1 MDVEYEP
8 AKAECYFMIKGE
20 ECTKKR
26 IPLCNFCPEHK
37 AFLAALDN
45 PTLIEKAA
53 RTWVNLMYVNDEKIL
68 TAKVDMELIGDLT
81 NYLNEL
87 SERGYS
93 DDEAMDA
100 IADITLEKGM
110 LDDIHKQMGR
120 DPKWKKFEKLVAG
133 IHMLTSQGAEVK
145 FDDHIIG
152 RRTGSNR
159 QIDVSIRFKQGLYD
173 YLAIIECKD
182 YGRKASIDKVEAFR
196 TKMEDVGARHGIMVS
211 PQGFQRGAIKT
222 AEAYNIELFTLTEV
236 KSDWTKTLK
245 AEVFTLPFPTDIEF
259 DYPTFEMPKL
269 YERPQPMEFGR
280 MYFYKD
286 QYNPPIP
293 LSQILADISKR
304 VVADRVPIPCN
315 VRVRCNP
322 PLLTQFPGTS
332 FYTPIYE
339 IMIRMENSRFAFGH
353 EIDMPP
359 KIVKYIYSDIAKER
373 VHEIPAKDVPPI
385 K

>member
-8 AKAECYFMIKGE
+8 AKEECYFLIKGE

-37 AFLAALDN
+37 ALLSALDN

-53 RTWVNLMYVNDEKIL
+53 RTWVNSIYVNDEKIL

-100 IADITLEKGM
+100 IADITLEKGI

-120 DPKWKKFEKLVAG
+120 DPKWKKFEKIVAG

-145 FDDHIIG
+145 FDDHIVG
-152 RRTGSNR
+152 RKTGNR
-159 QIDVSIRFKQGLYD
+159 RQVDVSIRFKHTYYD
-173 YLAIIECKD
+173 YLAVVECKD
-182 YGRKASIDKVEAFR
+182 YTGRVPIKEVEAFS
-196 TKMEDVGARHGIMVS
+196 KKLEDLGADKGIMVS
-211 PQGFQRGAIKT
+211 HDGFQDGANKT
-222 AEAYNIELFTLTEV
+222 AKADRIELFTLTEV
-236 KSDWTKTLK
+236 KSDWTKTIK
-245 AEVFTLPFPTDIEF
+245 AEILTLPFPTNIEF
-259 DYPTFEMPKL
+259 DYPAIEMPGL
-269 YERPQPMEFGR
+269 QQGAMEFGR
-280 MYFYKD
+280 LWFYKD
-286 QYNPPIP
+286 QYNPPVP
-293 LSQILADISKR
+293 LSHILRIVSTQVVRDQISM
-304 VVADRVPIPCN
+304 PCK

-322 PLLTQFPGTS
+322 PLLTQFPGTK
-332 FYTPIYE
+332 FYTPIHA
-339 IMIRMENSRFAFGH
+339 IIVSMENSDIAIGR

-359 KIVKYIYSDIAKER
+359 KLVKYIYSDIIKEQ
-373 VHEIPAKDVPPI
+373 VHEIPADDVPPI